1 MVTPE
6 EIQSIQLF
14 ATLGREACDRIA
26 RAAADIALMPGDY
39 VAREGDERAL
49 CAVLEGHVDVLKVV
63 DGIETR
69 VGERYPGQLFGEIPI
84 TLGTAFPVDFRA
96 TERSRVMR
104 LEASDYHAI
113 AADHQQ
119 ISAAVGKLAQGRISG
134 LQNVAAEPPAPR
146 ATVVGDK
153 LRGACG
159 ELRRFLDRN
168 QLTLHMGRAGRRRR
182 RGRNGAARY
191 RPRGPPHPAGRGE
204 RQDGQRAAAAARR
217 RASRAPDAGRA
228 RRVRHGDRRR
238 RAGRSRGC
246 GYGASE
252 GLRTIVI
259 EREAPGGQAGTSSR
273 IENYLGFPSGVSGDE
288 LAGRALQQAKRLGAE
303 ILVTRTLERI
313 DPATRRIYL
322 DGGDVLRRGRSSSPA
337 ASPGGAS
344 RSTASTGS
352 RARDLLRRR
361 SRRRRGTHGQDVHI
375 VGAGNSAGQAALH
388 FANHARRVTIL
399 CRSASLSKS
408 MSHYLIAQLDTRQEH
423 PRADR
428 QRGRAGAW
436 REEAGGGGDPEPAAP
451 KLEREDCHG
460 LYVFIGADAETRW
473 LPPEI
478 ALDERG
484 YVLTGTDLRDAGR
497 RWALDRD
504 PLLLETSVPGIFAC
518 GDVRS
523 SPVKRVAAAV
533 GEGSMAIA
541 FVHQYLREARAAS
554 WLARPSARTGAR
566 PSRRRSAAAARSSA
580 PCP

>member
-26 RAAADIALMPGDY
+26 RAAADITLMAGDY

-49 CAVLEGHVDVLKVV
+49 CAVLEGHADVLKVV

-69 VGERYPGQLFGEIPI
+69 VGERYPGQLIGEIPI

-96 TERSRVMR
+96 TEPSRVMR

-113 AADHQQ
+113 AADHPQ
-119 ISAAVGKLAQGRISG
+119 ISAAVGKLAQGRIAG

-168 QLTLHMGRAGRRRR
+168 QLTYTWVAPDDADAEAKWGGQLPPGEDHPTLRVAASGKTVSAPPLRRVAELLELQTQAEH
-182 RGRNGAARY
+182 AAY
-191 RPRGPPHPAGRGE
+191 DTVIVGGGPAGL
-204 RQDGQRAAAAARR
+204 AAA
-217 RASRAPDAGRA
+217 
-228 RRVRHGDRRR
+228 V
-238 RAGRSRGC
+238 
-246 GYGASE
+246 YGASE
-252 GLRTIVI
+252 GLSTIVI

-322 DGGDVLRRGRSSSPA
+322 DGGDVLQARTIILACGVSWRRLEIDGFDRLAGKGISYGA
-337 ASPGGAS
+337 A
-344 RSTASTGS
+344 
-352 RARDLLRRR
+352 RADA
-361 SRRRRGTHGQDVHI
+361 RGTHGQDVHI

-399 CRSASLSKS
+399 CRSSSLSKS
-408 MSHYLIAQLDTRQEH
+408 MSHYLIAQLETRRNIRVLTESEVA
-423 PRADR
+423 RAHGEKR
-428 QRGRAGAW
+428 L
-436 REEAGGGGDPEPAAP
+436 EAIEIKTGSAP
-451 KLEREDCHG
+451 KPECEDCHG

-484 YVLTGTDLRDAGR
+484 YVLTGTDLRDAGLR
-497 RWALDRD
+497 DNAGWELDRD

-541 FVHQYLREARAAS
+541 FVHQYLREA
-554 WLARPSARTGAR
+554 GAE
-566 PSRRRSAAAARSSA
+566 AG
-580 PCP
+580 